1 MKDLED
7 VLLEHP
13 WQSLACMC
21 VGLATNRG
29 ARLATLR
36 AFAALAGEL
45 AIRRISCARSA
56 PVDVPAGPPK
66 IIVIVH
72 PDFPTNAQPLRAAAQ
87 A

>member
-1 MKDLED
+1 MQHLDD

-13 WQSLACMC
+13 WQSLACLC

-29 ARLATLR
+29 ARMATLR

-45 AIRRISCARSA
+45 ALRRISCARAA
-56 PVDVPAGPPK
+56 PVDEPAGTPK